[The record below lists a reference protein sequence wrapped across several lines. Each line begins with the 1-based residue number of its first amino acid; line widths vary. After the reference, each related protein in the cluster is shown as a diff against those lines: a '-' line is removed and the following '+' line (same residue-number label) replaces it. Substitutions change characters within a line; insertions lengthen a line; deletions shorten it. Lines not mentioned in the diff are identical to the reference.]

1 MKYYKVL
8 CPRGH
13 VGSGK
18 SAEIVFYFKA
28 KDLPSALA
36 IARKMPSVKHNTR
49 KEFFSGKEVT
59 KEEYY
64 ENMKISAY
72 ERYKTYRP

>member
-13 VGSGK
+13 VGTGK

-28 KDLPSALA
+28 KDLPTALA
-36 IARKMPSVKHNTR
+36 IARKMPSVKHHIR
-49 KEFFSGKEVT
+49 REFFSGKEIT
-59 KEEYY
+59 KEEYC
-64 ENMKISAY
+64 EGMKMSAY
-72 ERYKTYRP
+72 ERYRL

>member
-28 KDLPSALA
+28 KDLPTALA
-36 IARKMPSVKHNTR
+36 IARKMPSVKHHTKR
-49 KEFFSGKEVT
+49 EFFNAKEIS
-59 KEEYY
+59 KEEYF
-64 ENMKISAY
+64 EGMKISAY
-72 ERYKTYRP
+72 EKYRL